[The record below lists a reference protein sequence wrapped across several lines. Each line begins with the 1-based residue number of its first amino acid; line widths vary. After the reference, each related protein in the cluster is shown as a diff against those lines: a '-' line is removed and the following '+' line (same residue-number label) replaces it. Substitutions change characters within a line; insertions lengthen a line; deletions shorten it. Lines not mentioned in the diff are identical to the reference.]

1 MKKGLKKKRNPKTR
15 IAGEMYLV
23 AYGLKSVVYFIHV
36 PSFIVFFLIKS
47 NAHSQLQNINAPG
60 VKYS

>member
-23 AYGLKSVVYFIHV
+23 AYGLKSVAYFIHV
-36 PSFIVFFLIKS
+36 PSFIVFFKLKAILIHNYK
-47 NAHSQLQNINAPG
+47 I
-60 VKYS
+60 

>member
-23 AYGLKSVVYFIHV
+23 AYGLKYVAYFIHV
-36 PSFIVFFLIKS
+36 PFFIVFFKLKAMLIHNYK
-47 NAHSQLQNINAPG
+47 I
-60 VKYS
+60 